1 MTKEAKP
8 TACAICSVLAMIAE
22 SGGINPD
29 DISDAY
35 TEGFADGVLA
45 VLKSRRRELCA
56 AHEGQMDATLAS
68 ATSAWRVWTRR
79 ARRPSS
85 RKRTRWDK
93 LCRAAPASL
102 PAAFWKK
109 N

>member
-56 AHEGQMDATLAS
+56 AHEGQMDATLAERNIRLARVD
-68 ATSAWRVWTRR
+68 AT
-79 ARRPSS
+79 
-85 RKRTRWDK
+85 RTK
-93 LCRAAPASL
+93 T
-102 PAAFWKK
+102 KQ
-109 N
+109 